1 LIVDPCFIMGLI
13 FYQKRAL
20 ILFRGEKTMSTESQP
35 KAIEKQGRNGA
46 GAAVDGQTGKSRV
59 EFTSIALKG
68 LFIIALFYTLY
79 FARALIL
86 PFTLALLLN
95 FLLRP
100 VVRALKKIKIPEL
113 AGAALVLIVLLG
125 SAGYGMIRLSRPA
138 AEWIDR
144 APESL
149 HQVEQKVGF
158 LRKPLQGVNNS
169 IEELKTI
176 TRMGAEK
183 KPEVEVKPPGI
194 SDAVLTGTREVI
206 VKSSVMFILLY
217 FLLASGDLFLRKLIK
232 LFHGLNKKK
241 QIVKITREVEHHTSR
256 YLYTVTVINFFMGL
270 SVGVGMYLIG
280 LPNPVLWGV
289 MSGLLVFLP
298 YVGPL
303 IGISVV
309 TIVAF
314 LTFDSIGRILL
325 APAIYISLETLQGQI
340 VTPMVLG
347 FRFTL
352 NPVIVFVWLIFWGW
366 MWGIF
371 GAMLAFPMLA
381 IFRILCEH
389 IEPLAPIGEF
399 LGR

>member
-1 LIVDPCFIMGLI
+1 MEPQRKDRQERDTG
-13 FYQKRAL
+13 
-20 ILFRGEKTMSTESQP
+20 GT
-35 KAIEKQGRNGA
+35 GA
-46 GAAVDGQTGKSRV
+46 PVHDHIDKDHL
-59 EFTSIALKG
+59 EFKSIALKG
-68 LFIIALFYTLY
+68 LFIIAIFYTLY

-86 PFTLALLLN
+86 PLTLALLLN

-100 VVRALKKIKIPEL
+100 IVRALKKVRIPEL
-113 AGAALVLIVLLG
+113 AGAALVLIALLG
-125 SAGYGMIRLSRPA
+125 SAGYGIIRLSRPA

-158 LRKPLQGVNNS
+158 LRKPLQGANNAV
-169 IEELKTI
+169 EELKTI

-194 SDAVLTGTREVI
+194 TDAVLTGTREVI

-232 LFHGLNKKK
+232 LLPNLDKKK
-241 QIVKITREVEHHTSR
+241 QVVRIVREVEHRTSR

-270 SVGVGMYLIG
+270 SVGVGMYVIG

-298 YVGPL
+298 YIGPL

-325 APAIYISLETLQGQI
+325 VPAIYISIETLQGQI

-366 MWGIF
+366 MWGIV
-371 GAMLAFPMLA
+371 GAMLAFPMLS
-381 IFRILCEH
+381 IFKILCDH